1 MAKKTVKP
9 GRDELVAVLRRSRH
23 LFWFVGL
30 FSIAVNLLMLTG
42 PLYMMQVYDRVLGS
56 RSEETLVALTVLV
69 AFLYGMMGILDAV
82 RGRVMRRVAARF
94 QASLDER
101 VFDAMVRR
109 SSTSDDVTAQTGLG
123 DLETIQR
130 LIASPVVLSAFDIPF
145 TPIFL
150 AGIALFHPW
159 LGILALSGGLVLV
172 LIAILNQVMS
182 QESVKKATLSSHL
195 ANQASEDV
203 RKELEMVQA
212 MGMRRAAYLRWQKLR
227 TQSLAD
233 NIGAA
238 DTGGSFSTLTKTL
251 RLFLQSAMLGLGA
264 YLVLANQVTAGAIIA
279 SSVLMGRAL
288 APVEQGIGQWAN
300 IQRARRAW
308 NNLADLLAA
317 VPPEETRLELPK
329 PKGLLEVQNLTVMAP
344 GEKAPQLKGINFTVR
359 PGKAVGV
366 IGPSG
371 AGKTTLARAL
381 TGTWPPTMGTVRL
394 DGAALAQYS
403 PEALGHHIGYLPQR
417 VQLFEGTIAENIAR
431 FDPNMSSEQVVS
443 AASKAAAHD
452 LIVKLPGGY
461 DTRLPPNGGRLSGG
475 QMQRI
480 GLARALYGDPAVVIL
495 DEPNSNLDN
504 EGSQA
509 LNHAIRQLKANGKT
523 VFIMAHRPAAIQE
536 CDMLLMIDQGAMTAF
551 GDKDEVLKK
560 VVNNYNSIAAA
571 KAAQTAAPQEAAP
584 KSATKSIAL
593 VPAAA
598 RSAQAQADKSTEDK
612 PVAAPQK
619 PAPVQK
625 QAIGSIRPA
634 IRVQPAE
641 QASKSSEGSDT

>member
-1 MAKKTVKP
+1 M
-9 GRDELVAVLRRSRH
+9 
-23 LFWFVGL
+23 
-30 FSIAVNLLMLTG
+30 
-42 PLYMMQVYDRVLGS
+42 
-56 RSEETLVALTVLV
+56 
-69 AFLYGMMGILDAV
+69 
-82 RGRVMRRVAARF
+82 
-94 QASLDER
+94 
-101 VFDAMVRR
+101 
-109 SSTSDDVTAQTGLG
+109 
-123 DLETIQR
+123 
-130 LIASPVVLSAFDIPF
+130 
-145 TPIFL
+145 
-150 AGIALFHPW
+150 
-159 LGILALSGGLVLV
+159 
-172 LIAILNQVMS
+172 
-182 QESVKKATLSSHL
+182 
-195 ANQASEDV
+195 
-203 RKELEMVQA
+203 
-212 MGMRRAAYLRWQKLR
+212 
-227 TQSLAD
+227 
-233 NIGAA
+233 
-238 DTGGSFSTLTKTL
+238 
-251 RLFLQSAMLGLGA
+251 
-264 YLVLANQVTAGAIIA
+264 
-279 SSVLMGRAL
+279 
-288 APVEQGIGQWAN
+288 
-300 IQRARRAW
+300 
-308 NNLADLLAA
+308 
-317 VPPEETRLELPK
+317 
-329 PKGLLEVQNLTVMAP
+329 EVQNLTVMAP